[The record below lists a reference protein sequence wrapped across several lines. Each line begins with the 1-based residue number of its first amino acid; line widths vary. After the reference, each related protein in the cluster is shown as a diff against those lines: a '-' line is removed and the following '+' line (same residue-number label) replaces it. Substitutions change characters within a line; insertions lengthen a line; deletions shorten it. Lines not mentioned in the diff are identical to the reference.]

1 MLIVKFFSAVGS
13 AEPLVVSLEEQ
24 ALMKRVIFYNKFN
37 LFIIMAVILEI

>member
-24 ALMKRVIFYNKFN
+24 ALMKRVMLYKKN